1 MDYSAYAQTAPDIG
15 LNSHQIRILSEQGRA
30 RIAAE
35 NAAKQA
41 KRTDKQE
48 EGMHYKGWKGTME
61 QGLELFRGMVRSVGV
76 GMTRW
81 EKEQVPGGRRQD
93 YEKMG

>member
-1 MDYSAYAQTAPDIG
+1 MAPDIG

-41 KRTDKQE
+41 KRRDKQE
-48 EGMHYKGWKGTME
+48 ERMHYKGWKGTME
-61 QGLELFRGMVRSVGV
+61 QGLELFRGMAKSVGV
-76 GMTRW
+76 GMTKW